1 MAAKKKKLTKKQL
14 RRRKVRIFVIE
25 MIILVFVLLALFFV
39 VKLNKINRV
48 ELKDVE
54 VNELDESTLDTLS
67 GYTDIAIFGVDNRS
81 NGDTD
86 SGRTDVIMVA
96 SVNNDTDEIKLVSV
110 YRDTF
115 LNQSGAYADTYNKA
129 NAAYSTGGASQAVN
143 MLNYNLDMDI
153 ENYVTVDFN
162 AVADVVDAVGG
173 ITIEVTQ
180 EEAEQINKYGKEVA
194 DVVGQ
199 QMEYLDGA
207 GTYKLNGVQAVGYCR
222 IRHTAGDD
230 FKRTERQRTVITK
243 VIKKAK
249 KEGLSTLL
257 KIADTVF
264 PEISTS
270 LSYTEMLT
278 LVTAVFDYDMGETG
292 GFPFEKTTSVVSGK
306 GDCVIPCDLVTNVKE
321 LHEFF
326 YGVEDYTP
334 SETVQNISAAIVS
347 ITGLG
352 VEAASL

>member
-1 MAAKKKKLTKKQL
+1 M
-14 RRRKVRIFVIE
+14 VIFVIE
-25 MIILVFVLLALFFV
+25 MIVLVLVLGALYFVT
-39 VKLNKINRV
+39 KLNKINRTAL
-48 ELKDVE
+48 EGVE

-86 SGRTDVIMVA
+86 SGRTDVIMIA
-96 SVNNDTDEIKLVSV
+96 SVNNDSDEIKVVSV

-115 LNQSGAYADTYNKA
+115 LNQSGAYADTFNKA

-143 MLNYNLDMDI
+143 MLNLNLDMDI

-173 ITIEVTQ
+173 VTIEVTQ

-194 DVVGQ
+194 DVLGVD
-199 QMEYLDGA
+199 MEYLDGA
-207 GTYKLNGVQAVGYCR
+207 GEYLLNGVQAVGYCR

-230 FKRTERQRTVITK
+230 FKRTERQRTVLSK
-243 VIKKAK
+243 VITKAK
-249 KEGLSTLL
+249 KSSLKTLSA
-257 KIADTVF
+257 IADSVF

-278 LVTAVFDYDMGETG
+278 LVMEVFNYDMGETS
-292 GFPFEKTTSVVSGK
+292 GFPYYKTTSVISGK
-306 GDCVIPCDLVTNVKE
+306 GDCVIPCTLSYNVQW
-321 LHEFF
+321 LHEFL
-326 YGVEDYTP
+326 YGDEDYTP
-334 SETVQNISAAIVS
+334 SETVQNLSSSIEY

-352 VEAASL
+352 IDDAAE